1 MQEVNRSTCNSK
13 VTEAK
18 DQKYGY
24 SGWTACFSINV
35 VFNKFTTLYF
45 LSWECQKRCKSS
57 QSSLLVLSNSQPQER
72 VGGWASPLLQEPTDT
87 CLTADAYTERQPE
100 PGNMTAGVLD
110 SELRVSNSDEDDISW
125 VDWVGLRSPQLQTT
139 VRMGL
144 LRHQLHCIW
153 EMTTKLYTKQ
163 WEEICIVTD
172 HCLHLG
178 KVAVQATG
186 RSMGLMVLQER
197 VRWLNLTD
205 LTMRER
211 RI

>member
-72 VGGWASPLLQEPTDT
+72 VGGWASPPAAR
-87 CLTADAYTERQPE
+87 AD
-100 PGNMTAGVLD
+100 
-110 SELRVSNSDEDDISW
+110 
-125 VDWVGLRSPQLQTT
+125 
-139 VRMGL
+139 
-144 LRHQLHCIW
+144 RHLPHSR
-153 EMTTKLYTKQ
+153 
-163 WEEICIVTD
+163 
-172 HCLHLG
+172 CLHWAAARTWKHDSRCFGFRVASLQQRRGWQLLSGLG
-178 KVAVQATG
+178 QAAKPVVADNCQDGTAPPSAALHL
-186 RSMGLMVLQER
+186 RDD
-197 VRWLNLTD
+197 N
-205 LTMRER
+205 
-211 RI
+211 